1 MSNTRVPSAM
11 HPLSFSVLAGL
22 TPDNIEM
29 ELFDEFIEEIPE
41 NLSTDL
47 AALTVQTF
55 TAARAY
61 KIADTLR
68 SKGITVVMGGYHPTF
83 LSEEV
88 LTHADAVV
96 VGEAETVWRELLE
109 DFEKHRL
116 KKVYRGLPLQLDG
129 LRYDRSIFVGKKYA
143 PVTPVEFSRG
153 CKLACE
159 FCSVSSFHHHKHKT
173 RPLDNVLEEINSINT
188 KSISIIDD
196 NICADREHA
205 QQFFKELVHCKKKWG
220 GQIGIT
226 IAKNDH
232 MLDLIAQ
239 SGCVVLM
246 IGFESLDV
254 ENLRQMN
261 KRSNITA
268 HDYTTAIRTIKDHG
282 IMVYGS
288 FVLGYDHDDAESI
301 KRTLDFVLENKLFL
315 NNFNTVNPMPG
326 TKLYERLKNEN
337 RMIDEKWWLDEK
349 YKYGEIM
356 FVPKRMSAE
365 ELKQACIDARLAFNS
380 YSNILKRI
388 FDFKANA
395 KSLSN
400 AGLFLAGNL
409 IARKEVRLKM
419 DLIQ

>member
-1 MSNTRVPSAM
+1 MQ
-11 HPLSFSVLAGL
+11 PLAFAVLAGL
-22 TPDNIEM
+22 TPDGIEI

-41 NLSTDL
+41 NISTDL

-61 KIADTLR
+61 KIADKLR
-68 SKGITVVMGGYHPTF
+68 NKGITVVMGGYHPTF

-88 LTHADAVV
+88 LNHADAVV
-96 VGEAETVWRELLE
+96 VGEAETVWQELLR
-109 DFEKHRL
+109 DFKNSRL
-116 KKVYRGLPLQLDG
+116 AKVYSGLPLQLDDI
-129 LRYDRSIFVGKKYA
+129 LYDRSIFAGKKYA

-153 CKLACE
+153 CRLACE

-173 RPLDNVLEEINSINT
+173 RPLDNVIKEIKSIKT

-196 NICADREHA
+196 NIFADRQHA
-205 QQFFKELVHCKKKWG
+205 KQFFKELVHCKKKWG
-220 GQIGIT
+220 GQISIA
-226 IAKNDH
+226 IAKNDPL
-232 MLDLIAQ
+232 LDLMAR

-246 IGFESLDV
+246 IGFESLEV

-261 KRSNITA
+261 KTANITLN
-268 HDYTTAIRTIKDHG
+268 DYTTAIRTIKDHG

-288 FVLGYDHDDAESI
+288 FVLGYDYDDTESI

-337 RMIDEKWWLDEK
+337 RLIDEKWWLDEK

-365 ELKQACIDARLAFNS
+365 DLKQGCIDARLAFNS
-380 YSNILKRI
+380 YSSILKRI

-395 KSLSN
+395 KSISN
-400 AGLFLAGNL
+400 AGLFVAGNL

>member
-1 MSNTRVPSAM
+1 MQ
-11 HPLSFSVLAGL
+11 PLAFAVLAGL
-22 TPDNIEM
+22 TPDGIEI

-41 NLSTDL
+41 NISTDL

-61 KIADTLR
+61 KIADKLR

-88 LTHADAVV
+88 LNHADAVV
-96 VGEAETVWRELLE
+96 VGEAETVWQELLR
-109 DFEKHRL
+109 DFKNSRL
-116 KKVYRGLPLQLDG
+116 AKVYSGLPLQLDDI
-129 LRYDRSIFVGKKYA
+129 LYDRSIFAGKKYA

-153 CKLACE
+153 CRLACE

-173 RPLDNVLEEINSINT
+173 RPLDNVIKEIKSIKT

-196 NICADREHA
+196 NIFADRQHA
-205 QQFFKELVHCKKKWG
+205 KQFFKELVHCKKKWG
-220 GQIGIT
+220 GQISIA
-226 IAKNDH
+226 IAKNDPL
-232 MLDLIAQ
+232 LDLMAR

-246 IGFESLDV
+246 IGFESLEV

-261 KRSNITA
+261 KTANITLN
-268 HDYTTAIRTIKDHG
+268 DYTTAIRTIKDHG

-288 FVLGYDHDDAESI
+288 FVLGYDYDDTESI

-337 RMIDEKWWLDEK
+337 RLIDEKWWLDEK

-365 ELKQACIDARLAFNS
+365 DLKQGCIDARLAFNS
-380 YSNILKRI
+380 YSSILKRI

-395 KSLSN
+395 KSISN
-400 AGLFLAGNL
+400 AGLFVAGNL